1 MLLPIS
7 SSRPRG
13 DVRDTHRCLATRRW
27 TILFLFPKG
36 HLCWSLLYL
45 APATTF
51 FGWKRHMLEKVS
63 VHWLECLPSLH
74 GDCFFFFF
82 FFRMALNTQCHAQSQ
97 FVWSMHLFLQVLT
110 AFDLPVPLSVVKVS
124 GHPHERLPTS
134 QRAEAKSEAPWP
146 HSSLSVGPRDMVP
159 VWSACVYTDGGLSAV
174 EN

>member
-1 MLLPIS
+1 MLSHQKMNHSIFIS
-7 SSRPRG
+7 KGSPMLKSSLFGTCHYILWMEAPYAG
-13 DVRDTHRCLATRRW
+13 EGLCPLAWMPTFPTRR
-27 TILFLFPKG
+27 LFL
-36 HLCWSLLYL
+36 
-45 APATTF
+45 
-51 FGWKRHMLEKVS
+51 
-63 VHWLECLPSLH
+63 
-74 GDCFFFFF
+74 FFF